1 MQDAN
6 PKTKKVSLLFWLK
19 KSPAQNITVCNTM
32 RQIQATQRNTY
43 ENRQG
48 RKTVQL
54 SWFLVL
60 IQCFELVDF
69 LVLFIMNFTVS

>member
-6 PKTKKVSLLFWLK
+6 PKSKKVSLLFWLK
-19 KSPAQNITVCNTM
+19 KSPAQNITDCNTM

-54 SWFLVL
+54 SRCLVL
-60 IQCFELVDF
+60 MLVDF